1 MTPRVLVIFGT
12 SYGQTQKI
20 AVRIGATLQRRGC
33 AVELCNAATD
43 SLALPLEQ
51 YAAVVVGC
59 SIIARGHQPAIERF
73 VRENAATLNVLPSAF
88 FQVSASAGSKDEKGR
103 MAAQRL
109 LEEFTRTHEW
119 MPILSASIAGAINYT
134 RYNVLLR
141 WYMKRASAK
150 HGGTTDTSRDH
161 EYTDWAQV
169 DRFALA
175 IANTINPVIER
186 VPEPALNAG

>member
-1 MTPRVLVIFGT
+1 MVRRVLVIFGT

-20 AVRIGATLQRRGC
+20 AVRIAATLQRRGFVTEVC
-33 AVELCNAATD
+33 DARL
-43 SLALPLEQ
+43 LRPALPLEQ
-51 YAAVVVGC
+51 YTAVVVGC

-73 VRENAATLNVLPSAF
+73 VRENVATLNQVPSAF
-88 FQVSASAGSKDEKGR
+88 FQVSASAGSKDARGR
-103 MAAQRL
+103 MAAERL
-109 LEEFTRTHEW
+109 LEEFVQSHEW
-119 MPILSASIAGAINYT
+119 TPILSASFAGAINFT
-134 RYNVLLR
+134 RYNFLLR

-175 IANTINPVIER
+175 IANTINPVVER
-186 VPEPALNAG
+186 VPEAALRVG

>member
-1 MTPRVLVIFGT
+1 MSPRVLVIYGT

-20 AVRIGATLQRRGC
+20 AVRIAATLERRGC
-33 AVELCNAATD
+33 AVELCDAAIQHP
-43 SLALPLEQ
+43 ALPLEQ
-51 YAAVVVGC
+51 YTAVVVGC
-59 SIIARGHQPAIERF
+59 SIIAKGHQPAIERF
-73 VRENAATLNVLPSAF
+73 VRENVGILNRLPSAF
-88 FQVSASAGSKDEKGR
+88 YQVSASAGSKDEKGR
-103 MAAQRL
+103 LAAQRL
-109 LEEFTRTHEW
+109 LEDFTRTHVW

-134 RYNVLLR
+134 RYNFLLR

-175 IANTINPVIER
+175 IANTLNPAIER
-186 VPEPALNAG
+186 IPEPALNIG